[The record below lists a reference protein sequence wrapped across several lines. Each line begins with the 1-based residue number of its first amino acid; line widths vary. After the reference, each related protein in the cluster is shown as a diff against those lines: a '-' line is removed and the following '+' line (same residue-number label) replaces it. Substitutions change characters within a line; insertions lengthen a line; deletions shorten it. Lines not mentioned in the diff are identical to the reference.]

1 MRQMNVILVVA
12 MLTSTASTFA
22 MDDMKMGQHPMD
34 MASMKKMMDT
44 NNDGM
49 VSKEEFMKH
58 HEMMF
63 DKMKK
68 NKMGMVDMKD
78 MPMMHMGMSKDMK
91 MTKDQM
97 KKENLSKQIS
107 TDHKN

>member
-1 MRQMNVILVVA
+1 MRQIPVLLAVA
-12 MLTSTASTFA
+12 VLFTTTSAFA
-22 MDDMKMGQHPMD
+22 MDDMKMGQPTD
-34 MASMKKMMDT
+34 MASMMKMMDT
-44 NNDGM
+44 NHDGM

-78 MPMMHMGMSKDMK
+78 MPMMNMGMSKDMK
-91 MTKDQM
+91 MPKDQM
-97 KKENLSKQIS
+97 KKENMTKQIS

>member
-1 MRQMNVILVVA
+1 MRQMTVILAAA
-12 MLTSTASTFA
+12 MLASTTSAFA
-22 MDDMKMGQHPMD
+22 MDDMKMGHPMD
-34 MASMKKMMDT
+34 MASMMKMMDT
-44 NNDGM
+44 NHDGM

-68 NKMGMVDMKD
+68 NKMGMVEMKD
-78 MPMMHMGMSKDMK
+78 MPMMQMGMSKDMK

-97 KKENLSKQIS
+97 KKENMSKQMS

>member
-1 MRQMNVILVVA
+1 MRQIPVILAVA
-12 MLTSTASTFA
+12 MLFSTSSALA
-22 MDDMKMGQHPMD
+22 MDDMKMGQPMD
-34 MASMKKMMDT
+34 MASMMKMMDT
-44 NNDGM
+44 NHDSM

-63 DKMKK
+63 EKMKK

-78 MPMMHMGMSKDMK
+78 MPMMNMGMSKDMK

-97 KKENLSKQIS
+97 KKENMTKQIS
-107 TDHKN
+107 TDRKN

>member
-1 MRQMNVILVVA
+1 MRQIPVLLAVA
-12 MLTSTASTFA
+12 VLLTTTSAFA
-22 MDDMKMGQHPMD
+22 MDDMQMGQPTD
-34 MASMKKMMDT
+34 MASMMKMMDT
-44 NNDGM
+44 NHDGM

-78 MPMMHMGMSKDMK
+78 MPMMNMGMSKDMK

-97 KKENLSKQIS
+97 KKENMTKQIS

>member
-1 MRQMNVILVVA
+1 MRQMTVILAVA
-12 MLTSTASTFA
+12 MLASTTSAFA
-22 MDDMKMGQHPMD
+22 MDDMKMGQPMD
-34 MASMKKMMDT
+34 MASMMKMMDT

-68 NKMGMVDMKD
+68 NKMGMIDMKD

-97 KKENLSKQIS
+97 KKENMSKQIT
-107 TDHKN
+107 TDRKN

>member
-1 MRQMNVILVVA
+1 MRQMPVILAVA
-12 MLTSTASTFA
+12 MLASATSAFA
-22 MDDMKMGQHPMD
+22 MDDMKMAKPMD
-34 MASMKKMMDT
+34 MASMMKMMDT
-44 NNDGM
+44 NTDGM

-78 MPMMHMGMSKDMK
+78 MPMMNMGMSKDMK

-97 KKENLSKQIS
+97 KKENMTKQIS

>member
-1 MRQMNVILVVA
+1 MRQMTVIFAVA
-12 MLTSTASTFA
+12 MLASTTSAFA
-22 MDDMKMGQHPMD
+22 MDEMKMGQPMD
-34 MASMKKMMDT
+34 MASMMKMMDT

-68 NKMGMVDMKD
+68 NKMGMVDMKE
-78 MPMMHMGMSKDMK
+78 MSMMNMGMSKDMK

-97 KKENLSKQIS
+97 KKENLSKQMS